1 MLGKPPR
8 LPTLQAAFFRSRS
21 FGNYLTGVGLFGYW
35 YWGGGGACSARAW
48 GGRGE
53 WGGRRQGRCRG
64 VRMKVGRGVLGR
76 RLVSEVGVVV
86 CSFCCS
92 DG

>member
-35 YWGGGGACSARAW
+35 YWGGGGLV
-48 GGRGE
+48 
-53 WGGRRQGRCRG
+53 RQGRG
-64 VRMKVGRGVLGR
+64 GEEESGEEGDKEDVEVLG
-76 RLVSEVGVVV
+76 
-86 CSFCCS
+86 
-92 DG
+92 